1 MQWPEVFGSGR
12 QHISGGQGLV
22 AAVALFEGF
31 SDVADLVELS
41 AVNCAAAASLKVF
54 LCSCR
59 IGEEHNQLLGISV
72 FVRPQ
77 FERIVSNGRI
87 R

>member
-1 MQWPEVFGSGR
+1 MN
-12 QHISGGQGLV
+12 GGQGL
-22 AAVALFEGF
+22 AATVALFEGF
-31 SDVADLVELS
+31 SEVVDLVELS

-77 FERIVSNGRI
+77 FESIVNNDRSR
-87 R
+87 